1 MSADCST
8 NNRMAPWHIPRGFET
23 FPSKYFYMNV
33 CKPFILHIQCWET
46 INKWIDSL
54 TKLGAT
60 KCRWV
65 KPWCHVITETSLKV
79 YLNLPYSPL
88 PSPKTKS
95 LLRITCWVQTFLLKN
110 VSSEEGCMS
119 LGANLT
125 ETCNFFFKVFEISI
139 TEKSLKEK
147 EWEVELSKNSSHPPC
162 LSYSLAQRNLVMLR
176 SNPTFH
182 N

>member
-1 MSADCST
+1 MIYTQGVWSISLKIFLHECLQSFHT
-8 NNRMAPWHIPRGFET
+8 SYPMLRNN
-23 FPSKYFYMNV
+23 KYMNW
-33 CKPFILHIQCWET
+33 L
-46 INKWIDSL
+46 SL
-54 TKLGAT
+54 TKLGST

-65 KPWCHVITETSLKV
+65 KSWRHVITETSQKV
-79 YLNLPYSPL
+79 YLILPYSPL
-88 PSPKTKS
+88 PSPKTKA
-95 LLRITCWVQTFLLKN
+95 LLRITCGVHTFLLKN

-147 EWEVELSKNSSHPPC
+147 QREVELSKNSSHPPC
-162 LSYSLAQRNLVMLR
+162 LSYSLAQRNIVMLR

-182 N
+182 D